1 MSAKDTL
8 RHNKT
13 AIQLIL
19 SADQQL
25 ILDKVYEKELITER
39 EYRIIKSINK
49 DSSERTVIE
58 IVDKIME
65 KGEARCRDFLDLLK
79 TDEMIKETYPD
90 LQGME
95 LNYTLH
101 PQRPSQESSSAGNRD
116 DVAPE
121 SDGQNQQLNRIT
133 NLCLP
138 MRNYPMEGNVRRGSD
153 IDAANAEAITRPISV
168 LDETEYYTLTHNP
181 RGWCVIINIENFTG
195 IQLKRRKGSQ
205 MDTVALT
212 EVFTRLGF
220 KVDVEKDLTADEIR
234 TKVQNLGRENFVD
247 HDALVVCVLSSGEEG
262 VVYGSDECMVSL
274 RDLRWPFAADRAPTL
289 AGKPKLF
296 FIQACQGDGY
306 QRGALPCSPQP
317 RQGEFSLPQPET
329 TTQVTVAYASKED
342 KRQRLLEEDASVHVL
357 CETLASEADFL
368 MGMAT
373 LPGYK
378 SFRNTTT
385 GSVYIQEL
393 CRQLMRSAGS
403 SEMDDILT
411 ILTRVNREVNKL
423 NLLTYKQMPQP
434 YYTLTKRLVLKF
446 VC

>member
-101 PQRPSQESSSAGNRD
+101 PQRPSQESSSAGNR
-116 DVAPE
+116 
-121 SDGQNQQLNRIT
+121 GILT
-133 NLCLP
+133 FNL
-138 MRNYPMEGNVRRGSD
+138 M
-153 IDAANAEAITRPISV
+153 
-168 LDETEYYTLTHNP
+168 
-181 RGWCVIINIENFTG
+181 CVCFV
-195 IQLKRRKGSQ
+195 
-205 MDTVALT
+205 TVALT

-234 TKVQNLGRENFVD
+234 TKVQNLGRENF
-247 HDALVVCVLSSGEEG
+247 VVCVLSSGEEG

-329 TTQVTVAYASKED
+329 TT
-342 KRQRLLEEDASVHVL
+342 QRLLEEDASVHVL

>member
-101 PQRPSQESSSAGNRD
+101 PQRPSQESSSAGNR
-116 DVAPE
+116 
-121 SDGQNQQLNRIT
+121 GILT
-133 NLCLP
+133 FNL
-138 MRNYPMEGNVRRGSD
+138 M
-153 IDAANAEAITRPISV
+153 
-168 LDETEYYTLTHNP
+168 
-181 RGWCVIINIENFTG
+181 CVCFV
-195 IQLKRRKGSQ
+195 
-205 MDTVALT
+205 TVALT

-329 TTQVTVAYASKED
+329 TTQFD
-342 KRQRLLEEDASVHVL
+342 FD
-357 CETLASEADFL
+357 TLASEADFL

-393 CRQLMRSAGS
+393 CRQLMRS
-403 SEMDDILT
+403 MDDILT